1 VGETGLKRH
10 VLVENVGSPTGLVG
24 DRRVRADGRRR
35 DRKAAQRR
43 GCARID
49 EPIARPSRL
58 VDNRPAGE
66 VAGLKSRRWSR
77 LPPSRPQEQSRRG
90 PLPPRGR
97 QPTGGFSLGTP
108 FSRVQ
113 CPVLRGLQPSGVR
126 VNLKR
131 PFSHLRHRFLRNWV
145 PATPRKLSAV
155 AIPSH
160 QIDVLL
166 RHRLLPQ
173 PGGFEGSR
181 GLRIAPQSRQAPVPK
196 LEHPGE
202 TGAQARASKG
212 AQSAV

>member
-58 VDNRPAGE
+58 TNNRPAGE

-97 QPTGGFSLGTP
+97 QPTGGFAWGTP

-113 CPVLRGLQPSGVR
+113 CPALRGLQPSGVR

-131 PFSHLRHRFLRNWV
+131 PFAHLRHRFLRTWG

-155 AIPSH
+155 AIPRRTKSTCSC
-160 QIDVLL
+160 D
-166 RHRLLPQ
+166 
-173 PGGFEGSR
+173 
-181 GLRIAPQSRQAPVPK
+181 IAPPSIRLRSV
-196 LEHPGE
+196 
-202 TGAQARASKG
+202 TGKAQGREPSPRPLSGVAL
-212 AQSAV
+212 

>member
-77 LPPSRPQEQSRRG
+77 LPPSRPQEQSRRA
-90 PLPPRGR
+90 R
-97 QPTGGFSLGTP
+97 
-108 FSRVQ
+108 
-113 CPVLRGLQPSGVR
+113 
-126 VNLKR
+126 
-131 PFSHLRHRFLRNWV
+131 SHREDGNQQAGSHWA
-145 PATPRKLSAV
+145 PLSAESSALCCV
-155 AIPSH
+155 AYSRRGCESISSAPFHTFGTGSFE
-160 QIDVLL
+160 I
-166 RHRLLPQ
+166 
-173 PGGFEGSR
+173 GFQQRPESCPRSR
-181 GLRIAPQSRQAPVPK
+181 SRRTKSTSSCDIVYSRSPAASRAPA
-196 LEHPGE
+196 GC
-202 TGAQARASKG
+202 A
-212 AQSAV
+212 